1 VKPKAEKTDTAFVPI
16 GVKELINLY
25 LKTTQA
31 IIPLTTR
38 ALRGLIDDV
47 QARKMWEDCPEER

>member
-1 VKPKAEKTDTAFVPI
+1 VKPKAEKTDTAVVPI

-25 LKTTQA
+25 LKTSQA

-38 ALRGLIDDV
+38 AC
-47 QARKMWEDCPEER
+47 AA

>member
-1 VKPKAEKTDTAFVPI
+1 VKPKVEKTDTAFVPI

-25 LKTTQA
+25 FKTSQA

-38 ALRGLIDDV
+38 AS
-47 QARKMWEDCPEER
+47 AA